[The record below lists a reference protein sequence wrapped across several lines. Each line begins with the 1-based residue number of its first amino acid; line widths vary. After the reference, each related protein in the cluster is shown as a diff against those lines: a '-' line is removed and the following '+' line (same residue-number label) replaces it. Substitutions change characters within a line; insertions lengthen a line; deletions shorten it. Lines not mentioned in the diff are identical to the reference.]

1 MMTWILL
8 IGWLAVLVG
17 SYNIAL
23 LVLKRTGQL

>member
-8 IGWLAVLVG
+8 TGWLAVLVG
-17 SYNIAL
+17 SYKIAL